1 MKKVLAELHE
11 LINELEDNGLT
22 AEASSL
28 QEVFVRVALEAD
40 TKDDLKNDVENV
52 LKSHSAPKVIAEL
65 AKQMADGDDTKTM
78 SFAYEG
84 QEFTESERTLGTPE
98 NPLYEGDYG
107 PYRMHG
113 GFRVSPLRGAIPHK
127 RQPRP
132 APYKEPQHVIMNEF
146 IGQAIKGDM
155 RPDDAY
161 FMMIERL
168 QSTGYEQIPSKAE
181 FDTYVKNKSE
191 INPNLSVR
199 QDKVPPRGGIVK
211 EGPYQFYVK
220 DKRDVDPNYDPIEEF
235 REEMKEMNKRYEG
248 RWPTPP
254 GL

>member
-28 QEVFVRVALEAD
+28 QEVFVRVAQEAD
-40 TKDDLKNDVENV
+40 TKDDLANAVENV
-52 LKSHSAPKVIAEL
+52 LEKHSAPKVIAEL
-65 AKQMADGDDTKTM
+65 AKQMAGGDDTKTM

-84 QEFTESERTLGTPE
+84 PEFTESERTLGTE
-98 NPLYEGDYG
+98 NNPLYEDTYG

-113 GFRVSPLRGAIPHK
+113 GARVSPLRGAIPHE

-132 APYKEPQHVIMNEF
+132 APYKEPKYVIMNEF

-161 FMMIERL
+161 FMMNQRL
-168 QSTGYEQIPSKAE
+168 ESNGYTTISKPE

-191 INPNLSVR
+191 INPNLTVR
-199 QDKVPPRGGIVK
+199 QDLVPPRAGIVNR
-211 EGPYQFYVK
+211 GPYTWYVK
-220 DKRDVDPNYDPIEEF
+220 DKRDVDPNYDPIE
-235 REEMKEMNKRYEG
+235 
-248 RWPTPP
+248 
-254 GL
+254 